1 MDLNQSDPGLNES
14 VEAAGGGSQI
24 GTDGYIIIPIFSLI
38 FCLGVLGNSLVI
50 TVLARSSPRKPL
62 STTNILILNLSI
74 ADLSYLLFCIPFQST
89 YYFLP
94 HWVFGRFLCKFV
106 HYFFTV
112 SMLVSI
118 FSLAA
123 MAVDRYIA
131 IVHSRKSS
139 CIRVAR
145 HTVMGVLLIWL
156 LSLAAASPEAYYRV
170 LLHINGQG
178 PFCWDLWT
186 VLLHRQIYKVA
197 TFVVG
202 YLLPLLLICYCY
214 AKVLNHLRKKLRN
227 ISKKSESSKRKTT
240 QTVLVVIVVFCL
252 SWLPSHVIALW
263 TEFGSFPLT
272 NASYF
277 FRITAH
283 CLAYSNS
290 SVNPIIYAFL
300 SENFRKS
307 YKEVFRCKFSNT
319 SPPNE
324 GKELRTTT
332 DIVSSNCSADM

>member
-1 MDLNQSDPGLNES
+1 MEQNQSGLGLNES
-14 VEAAGGGSQI
+14 VEAAGERGQI
-24 GTDGYIIIPIFSLI
+24 GTDVYIIIPTFSLI

-50 TVLARSSPRKPL
+50 TVLARSSPGKPR

-89 YYFLP
+89 YYFMS
-94 HWVFGRFLCKFV
+94 HWVFGGFLCKFV

-112 SMLVSI
+112 SMLVS
-118 FSLAA
+118 FFTLSA

-131 IVHSRKSS
+131 IVHSRRSS

-156 LSLAAASPEAYYRV
+156 VSLAAASPEAYYRMLV
-170 LLHINGQG
+170 HTNDQG
-178 PFCWDLWT
+178 PFCWEKWT

-227 ISKKSESSKRKTT
+227 ISKKTESSKRKNCNWLVTLSQGTEPHESAQDFARRTSGESILPLSLQVVHSSPT
-240 QTVLVVIVVFCL
+240 QGCL
-252 SWLPSHVIALW
+252 GGI
-263 TEFGSFPLT
+263 
-272 NASYF
+272 
-277 FRITAH
+277 
-283 CLAYSNS
+283 
-290 SVNPIIYAFL
+290 
-300 SENFRKS
+300 
-307 YKEVFRCKFSNT
+307 
-319 SPPNE
+319 
-324 GKELRTTT
+324 
-332 DIVSSNCSADM
+332 